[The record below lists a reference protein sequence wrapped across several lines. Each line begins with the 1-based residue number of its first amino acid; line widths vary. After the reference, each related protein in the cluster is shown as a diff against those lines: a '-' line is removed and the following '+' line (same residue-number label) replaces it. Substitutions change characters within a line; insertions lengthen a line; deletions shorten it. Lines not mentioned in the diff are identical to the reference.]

1 MIPFWTGLL
10 IGCALTGL
18 AAGVIAEWNAR
29 HAYPPE
35 PQRVT
40 PEHVR
45 PLSDGLAS
53 LARTLRLTHSPG
65 ADSAATL
72 GHLALNLERRSRGL
86 PPMAVPRLGDDD
98 VGPLLRRA
106 KPPYQGQP

>member
-1 MIPFWTGLL
+1 MLIVGVLIGTGLTA
-10 IGCALTGL
+10 IC
-18 AAGVIAEWNAR
+18 AGVIAEWNAR

-35 PQRVT
+35 PQRVM
-40 PEHVR
+40 PEHIR

-72 GHLALNLERRSRGL
+72 GHLALNLERAARGL
-86 PPMAVPRLGDDD
+86 PPMAVPRLGDAD
-98 VGPLLRRA
+98 VGPLLRRSQ
-106 KPPYQGQP
+106 PPYQGQP